1 MGLGGRLAVAFAALV
16 ALTALV
22 VGGASYVSTDRE
34 VTDEIDRFLR
44 ERGDEIVEGQ
54 RSGPRG
60 RSDRG
65 SKDDDDAV
73 VLAVEPDAE
82 VQLLDKD
89 GSIESNSG
97 LLLPVDER
105 DAEIADRDEPPRLRT
120 VTIDGDDYRMIT
132 EHIAGGGAVQVARS
146 LDEANSLLDVLR
158 SQLLLIAVAMAAV
171 AAAIGWALAQ
181 RTTRPLRSLTAAV
194 DAVAETQDFTV
205 PVAATGDDEV
215 GRLARGFERMLRALD
230 VSREQQQRLVQ
241 DAAHELRTPL
251 TSIKA
256 NVDWL
261 GRVDAVDEA
270 TRAQTLAGV
279 QSELAELNN
288 VITEIIDL
296 ATDRYELPP
305 LQPVEL
311 ATVAAAAVQ
320 RFRARSERQVTL
332 RSTPTRV
339 AGDPDALRRA
349 VSNLLSNADKYSPG
363 DRPIEVDVED
373 GGVWVSDHGGG
384 IPAEDRARVFDRFY
398 RRQDDRAQPGSG
410 LGLSIVASI
419 VGAHGGTVEVDDAD
433 GGGARVGF
441 RLPTAAAE

>member
-16 ALTALV
+16 ALTALL
-22 VGGASYVSTDRE
+22 VGGASYVSAGRQ

-44 ERGDEIVEGQ
+44 ERGDEIAEGQ
-54 RSGPRG
+54 RSSPRE

-65 SKDDDDAV
+65 SKDDDAV
-73 VLAVEPDAE
+73 VLPVEPDAE
-82 VQLLDKD
+82 VQLLDED

-97 LLLPVDER
+97 LLLPVDEA
-105 DAEIADRDEPPRLRT
+105 DAAIADRDEPPRLRT

-158 SQLLLIAVAMAAV
+158 SQLLLIAVAMAAI

-261 GRVDAVDEA
+261 GRIDTVDEA

-305 LQPVEL
+305 LQPVDL
-311 ATVAAAAVQ
+311 ATVAAAAVE

-339 AGDPDALRRA
+339 AGDAEALRRA

-373 GGVWVSDHGGG
+373 GGVWVSDRGGG

-419 VGAHGGTVEVDDAD
+419 VGAHGGTVEVDDAV

-441 RLPTAAAE
+441 RLPTSGAE

>member
-1 MGLGGRLAVAFAALV
+1 
-16 ALTALV
+16 
-22 VGGASYVSTDRE
+22 
-34 VTDEIDRFLR
+34 
-44 ERGDEIVEGQ
+44 
-54 RSGPRG
+54 
-60 RSDRG
+60 
-65 SKDDDDAV
+65 
-73 VLAVEPDAE
+73 VEPDAE

-105 DAEIADRDEPPRLRT
+105 EAEIADRDEPPRLRT

-194 DAVAETQDFTV
+194 DAVAETRDFTV

-305 LQPVEL
+305 LQPVDL
-311 ATVAAAAVQ
+311 VTVAAAAVQ
-320 RFRARSERQVTL
+320 RFRARSERQVML
-332 RSTPTRV
+332 RARPTRV

-441 RLPTAAAE
+441 RLPTSGAE